1 MKFVVVGLGYVGL
14 SISLLLSKKHTVIG
28 IDISKKKISQLKNKK
43 SPIKD
48 QGITETLNQSTLFFP
63 CDSDID
69 GVVDGSVDAY
79 IIAVPTD
86 SSHVNQSLN
95 VSIVEETV
103 QKIKRLDNSAFIVIK
118 STVPVGYTEQ
128 LSKQLGVKDVIFS
141 PEFLREGSAFEDNL
155 CPSRIVVGDEES
167 NNKWFGEILLDLS
180 NNKNVP
186 VLHMNSSEAEAIK
199 LFSNAYLAMRVAFFN
214 ELDTF
219 TESKN
224 LDTKNIIE
232 GVSLDPRIGN
242 FYNNPSF
249 GYGGYCLPKDSEEL
263 GIEFLNIPNTLIS
276 SINKSNE
283 IRIQHIVKKIISTG
297 ANVVGVYRLSM
308 KLDSDNSRTSAI
320 IKIINLLQ
328 EQGISVVVFDD
339 RVKKSLYKIPGV
351 RWVSNLNELKKI
363 VDLIISNR
371 RYSELNEIKNL
382 YTRDVFTRD

>member
-1 MKFVVVGLGYVGL
+1 M
-14 SISLLLSKKHTVIG
+14 
-28 IDISKKKISQLKNKK
+28 
-43 SPIKD
+43 
-48 QGITETLNQSTLFFP
+48 
-63 CDSDID
+63 
-69 GVVDGSVDAY
+69 VDGSVDAY

-186 VLHMNSSEAEAIK
+186 VLHMNSSEAEEIK

-224 LDTKNIIE
+224 LDTKNIIK

-283 IRIQHIVKKIISTG
+283 IRIQHIVKK
-297 ANVVGVYRLSM
+297 LFQ
-308 KLDSDNSRTSAI
+308 L
-320 IKIINLLQ
+320 
-328 EQGISVVVFDD
+328 EQMWWEFIGY
-339 RVKKSLYKIPGV
+339 L
-351 RWVSNLNELKKI
+351 
-363 VDLIISNR
+363 
-371 RYSELNEIKNL
+371 
-382 YTRDVFTRD
+382 